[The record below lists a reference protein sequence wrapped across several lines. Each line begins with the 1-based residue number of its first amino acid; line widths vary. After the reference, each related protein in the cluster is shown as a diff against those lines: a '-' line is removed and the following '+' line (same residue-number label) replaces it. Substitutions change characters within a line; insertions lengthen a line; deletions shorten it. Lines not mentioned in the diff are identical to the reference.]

1 MKKFKTLFL
10 MQMRERVDLSF
21 LKDKKQTMFKV
32 VFGALYFICLVAI
45 SYLVL
50 SLAQTFH
57 IFSPLNHIPL
67 SVMAVLLF
75 IMFLFNLVSCTST
88 LTNSLY
94 FSKDNQ
100 VLITFP
106 ASPNILFL
114 SKISVHFVY
123 ELKKTFT
130 FIVPVFIAYG
140 IVSGIGI
147 FYYFWLVFM
156 MILFSAFI
164 VLLAGLLSIPMIVIR
179 SFFEKYNYVR
189 IILLAILLGLLV
201 WGVIA
206 LLNKIPQDIDLIKS
220 WAKISSAI
228 DTFLAWFVKYFS
240 PMYYFSLCLCGT
252 YKNFTSVLFTKYM
265 YIGFLILLTCILL
278 LFVINYYV
286 SRPIYLKLI
295 STKFE
300 FGKSVK
306 INKPNKIH
314 KSKYSTFI
322 YETTKDL
329 RNGELVRTT
338 ITLFVIAPI
347 LILTLDKI
355 YAAINTALF
364 GTNLTIA
371 FNILIILLFV
381 LSHNISASS
390 VFSRDGESLYM
401 LKTMPKSPINLLFS
415 RLGYYAI
422 SSAILITMMLSIFWS
437 FTSVNWFDAILM
449 FLSILMYALTH
460 IVISAEIDFLH
471 PRMAMFRTEGKASK
485 NPNEIKSTI
494 LAFALSFV
502 FFGIVL
508 FFYVK
513 DTNLLWLKL
522 FLLTGSVLALRVYL
536 FCYKAKILFREV
548 L

>member
-1 MKKFKTLFL
+1 M
-10 MQMRERVDLSF
+10 
-21 LKDKKQTMFKV
+21 
-32 VFGALYFICLVAI
+32 
-45 SYLVL
+45 
-50 SLAQTFH
+50 
-57 IFSPLNHIPL
+57 
-67 SVMAVLLF
+67 
-75 IMFLFNLVSCTST
+75 
-88 LTNSLY
+88 
-94 FSKDNQ
+94 
-100 VLITFP
+100 
-106 ASPNILFL
+106 
-114 SKISVHFVY
+114 
-123 ELKKTFT
+123 
-130 FIVPVFIAYG
+130 
-140 IVSGIGI
+140 
-147 FYYFWLVFM
+147 
-156 MILFSAFI
+156 
-164 VLLAGLLSIPMIVIR
+164 
-179 SFFEKYNYVR
+179 
-189 IILLAILLGLLV
+189 
-201 WGVIA
+201 
-206 LLNKIPQDIDLIKS
+206 
-220 WAKISSAI
+220 
-228 DTFLAWFVKYFS
+228 
-240 PMYYFSLCLCGT
+240 
-252 YKNFTSVLFTKYM
+252 
-265 YIGFLILLTCILL
+265 
-278 LFVINYYV
+278 
-286 SRPIYLKLI
+286 
-295 STKFE
+295 
-300 FGKSVK
+300 
-306 INKPNKIH
+306 
-314 KSKYSTFI
+314 
-322 YETTKDL
+322 

>member
-10 MQMRERVDLSF
+10 MQMREKVDLSF
-21 LKDKKQTMFKV
+21 LKDKKKTLFKV
-32 VFGALYFICLVAI
+32 VFTALYFACLVAV
-45 SYLVL
+45 SYFVL

-75 IMFLFNLVSCTST
+75 IMFLFNLISCTST

-114 SKISVHFVY
+114 SKLCVHFVY

-140 IVSGIGI
+140 LVSGIGI
-147 FYYFWLVFM
+147 FYYFWLVCM
-156 MILFSAFI
+156 MIIFSAFI
-164 VLLAGLLSIPMIVIR
+164 VLLAGLLSIPMILIR
-179 SFFEKYNYVR
+179 SFFEKYSYVR
-189 IILLAILLGLLV
+189 IILLLILLGLVV

-206 LLNKIPQDIDLIKS
+206 ILGTIPENINLIKS
-220 WAKISSAI
+220 WAKISAWI
-228 DTFLAWFVKYFS
+228 DAFLGWFVKYFS
-240 PMYYFSLCLCGT
+240 PVYYFTICLCGT
-252 YKNFTSVLFTKYM
+252 YRNFTTILFTKYM
-265 YIGFLILLTCILL
+265 YIGFLILLACISV

-295 STKFE
+295 STRFE

-306 INKPNKIH
+306 INKPNKVH
-314 KSKYSTFI
+314 KSKYSTFL
-322 YETTKDL
+322 YETMKDL

-338 ITLFVIAPI
+338 IALFVIAPI
-347 LILTLDKI
+347 ALLTLDKI
-355 YAAINTALF
+355 YAAINTALL

-401 LKTMPKSPINLLFS
+401 LKTMPKRPINLLFS
-415 RLGYYAI
+415 RLGYYALT
-422 SSAILITMMLSIFWS
+422 SAILTAMLLSIFWI
-437 FTSVNWFDAILM
+437 FTSISWLDAIFM
-449 FLSILMYALTH
+449 FLSIFMYALTH
-460 IVISAEIDFLH
+460 IVVSAEIDFLN
-471 PRMAMFRTEGKASK
+471 PKMALYRTEGKASK
-485 NPNEIKSTI
+485 NPNEIKSSI

-508 FFYVK
+508 FFYLK
-513 DTNLLWLKL
+513 DPNLLWLKL
-522 FLLTGSVLALRVYL
+522 FLLTGGVLALRVYL
-536 FCYKAKILFREV
+536 FYYKAKVLFREV
-548 L
+548 Q

>member
-1 MKKFKTLFL
+1 
-10 MQMRERVDLSF
+10 MRERVDLSF

-32 VFGALYFICLVAI
+32 VFGALYFVCLVAI

-50 SLAQTFH
+50 SLCQTFH

-75 IMFLFNLVSCTST
+75 IMFLFNIVSCTST

-220 WAKISSAI
+220 WARISSAI

-401 LKTMPKSPINLLFS
+401 LKTLPKSPINLLFS

-437 FTSVNWFDAILM
+437 FTSVSWFDAILM

-513 DTNLLWLKL
+513 DPNLLWLKL